1 MRGGERGG
9 DSRQQQSDSAE
20 GSWRMA
26 PGGSAGSRRT
36 RGGPTVSP
44 ARCPRDRARVSR
56 RPTLLGTFGSGS
68 AGTAG
73 GKRVRRLRA
82 QAARG
87 TVIPAARASCAPSR
101 SRFQLL
107 FWVRRTFRTRFFS
120 GLGAELGAV
129 SEPGPGSAELRS
141 GPEHV
146 DQRRGAE
153 PSRSCDPKTPKLS
166 RVQGPEQGRSEPG
179 GAVARTGSQS
189 GFGLKCGRLVQK
201 RGVGGRSF
209 NCVTRR
215 GTETGGVV
223 ARSACGL

>member
-1 MRGGERGG
+1 MADGPRWKRRKQANPRRNHGESSPLPACPCACVPAPAASGNFWVRECGN
-9 DSRQQQSDSAE
+9 
-20 GSWRMA
+20 SWREA
-26 PGGSAGSRRT
+26 REAAASAGS
-36 RGGPTVSP
+36 
-44 ARCPRDRARVSR
+44 ARDRYTCGACE
-56 RPTLLGTFGSGS
+56 
-68 AGTAG
+68 
-73 GKRVRRLRA
+73 LRS
-82 QAARG
+82 QPG
-87 TVIPAARASCAPSR
+87 PAFNFFSW
-101 SRFQLL
+101 F
-107 FWVRRTFRTRFFS
+107 RRTFRTRFFS

-129 SEPGPGSAELRS
+129 SEPGPGSAELRCGS
-141 GPEHV
+141 EHV

-166 RVQGPEQGRSEPG
+166 RVQGPEQERSEPG